1 MRGALGERRGDDRP
15 LREALGR
22 RHLERLVRADEAEV
36 AIDGFVHLGGG
47 PLARGRGLFR
57 SETGVGERRPLLEG
71 FQPGFPAFR
80 AHAEG
85 HERTGHGLAVEG
97 EDAVRIGLAGGRGH
111 DLDHFAPEATAFFQ
125 QGQERGLRRRSF
137 EIVERADEH
146 RAVFLAGLADLA
158 AHHRRGLHFQVHIFG
173 AGLDG
178 LEQLVFSEF
187 FGRIAALARLGGIEP
202 LLGEHFAG
210 IVQQVAFRGD
220 ALREAGDA
228 ARRDERHVGLREK
241 LFDLRL
247 VQFAE
252 VQADLRHLHFPAF
265 QDLQDLFQRL
275 ALYGCTNHNVNAL
288 SASATVRSRMMT
300 EPMRSARTKCTS
312 EPSAFLSL
320 SMAPARVS
328 TG

>member
-1 MRGALGERRGDDRP
+1 MRGALGERGGDDRP

-22 RHLERLVRADEAEV
+22 RHLERLVRADETEAAV
-36 AIDGFVHLGGG
+36 HGFVHLGGG

-57 SETGVGERRPLLEG
+57 REAGVGERRALLEG
-71 FQPGFPAFR
+71 FQPGFPAFG
-80 AHAEG
+80 AHAER
-85 HERTGHGLAVEG
+85 HERAGLGLPVEG
-97 EDAVRIGLAGGRGH
+97 HHAVRIGLAGGRGH
-111 DLDHFAPEATAFFQ
+111 DLDHFAPEAAAFFQ
-125 QGQERGLRRRSF
+125 QGQERGLRRRAF

-158 AHHRRGLHFQVHIFG
+158 AHHGRGLHFQVHVFG

-187 FGRIAALARLGGIEP
+187 LGRIAALARLGRIES
-202 LLGEHFAG
+202 LLGEHLAG
-210 IVQQVAFRGD
+210 VVQQVAFRGD
-220 ALREAGDA
+220 ALREAGDP
-228 ARRDERHVGLREK
+228 ARRDERHVGLREE
-241 LFDLRL
+241 LFDLLL
-247 VQFAE
+247 VQVAE
-252 VQADLRHLHFPAF
+252 VQPDLRHLHFPAF
-265 QDLQDLFQRL
+265 QDLEDLFQRL